1 MFSWI
6 ITEFYFLFVSLF
18 LCLFCFLFLLSR
30 QCSVYI
36 LSSLSLKVY
45 RFRYQHTWFTL
56 IVKIHIRVLLYN
68 YSLTYTYE
76 ILRAYFTTFWN
87 SFFHLWSWV
96 INFLS
101 CKETTQLVTILSFTF
116 IFYMQDG
123 TKHRLLYQFSN
134 ILQLSNNVPNRGFGG
149 GGHKEIN
156 FGLRIVFCLLKSDDV
171 ISWWQTDMLLLVSM
185 RDCSYTKL

>member
-1 MFSWI
+1 MNCNRVLF
-6 ITEFYFLFVSLF
+6 FVRFFVSLF

-30 QCSVYI
+30 QCCFYI
-36 LSSLSLKVY
+36 LLSLSLKVY

-56 IVKIHIRVLLYN
+56 IVKIPIRVLLYN

-96 INFLS
+96 INLLS

-134 ILQLSNNVPNRGFGG
+134 IAQLSNNVPNRGWGG
-149 GGHKEIN
+149 GRGTRRST
-156 FGLRIVFCLLKSDDV
+156 LD
-171 ISWWQTDMLLLVSM
+171 
-185 RDCSYTKL
+185 